1 MVKNFLI
8 IFIAFQFLFFSSFVV
23 YAENNESTMPEEYED
38 FLDSIPNDV
47 ADLLPEELFE
57 NTTDGIV
64 SGVKKL
70 IDWEY
75 ILDYIFN
82 LVGFNIKEIFKSMA
96 IVLSLLMLCS
106 LLKMFKKS
114 LKNNAIGCVVDL
126 VSGITIISSIME
138 ICKSPIEKSM
148 NLLNNMK
155 IFVNGMS
162 PTISAM
168 YAMGGNVTSALVH
181 NYGLI
186 VFLSIL
192 ENVCV
197 ISLELILGLCMALT
211 LSSVFVENTN
221 LLSLSNGIKKVFTFF
236 WGIIAIIFT
245 TVISTQS
252 LLASKADSLSS
263 KTAKILVTQIS
274 PLAGGTVGESLRTAG
289 ASVEYLRS
297 NVGIVLIVILI
308 ILVAPTLISI
318 SLYRL
323 MFIVSNSV
331 AEIIGCDKEGRI
343 IKEISSIYGYVL
355 AILSICTIILL
366 YLLTIFAKCS
376 SSLS

>member
-1 MVKNFLI
+1 MVKHFLI
-8 IFIAFQFLFFSSFVV
+8 LFIAFQFILFSSFFVF
-23 YAENNESTMPEEYED
+23 ADNNESTIPDEYED
-38 FLDSIPNDV
+38 FLDSIPSDV
-47 ADLLPEELFE
+47 VDLLPEDLFE
-57 NTTDGIV
+57 NTTEGII

-70 IDWEY
+70 TDWEY
-75 ILDYIFN
+75 ILDYVFN
-82 LVGFNIKEIFKSMA
+82 LVGLNIKEIIKTMA
-96 IVLSLLMLCS
+96 ILLSLLILCS

-114 LKNNAIGCVVDL
+114 LKSNAIGCVVDL
-126 VSGITIISSIME
+126 VSGVTIISTIME
-138 ICKSPIEKSM
+138 MCKSPIEKSM

-192 ENVCV
+192 ENVCI

-211 LSSVFVENTN
+211 LSSVFVENTD

-252 LLASKADSLSS
+252 LLASKADNLSS
-263 KTAKILVTQIS
+263 KTAKILVTQII

-297 NVGIVLIVILI
+297 SVGIALIVILI

-323 MFIVSNSV
+323 MFIIANSV
-331 AEIIGCDKEGRI
+331 AELIGCNKEGII

-355 AILSICTIILL
+355 AILSVCTIILL